1 MEINLNTNKVYGTG
15 GCNNINGN
23 VEVKGKYIRFSR
35 IISTRMACTDG
46 GFENR
51 YLAALSANDMLYKVD
66 NGLLKVQSDSSIFT
80 YRKID

>member
-1 MEINLNTNKVYGTG
+1 
-15 GCNNINGN
+15 
-23 VEVKGKYIRFSR
+23 
-35 IISTRMACTDG
+35 MACTDG